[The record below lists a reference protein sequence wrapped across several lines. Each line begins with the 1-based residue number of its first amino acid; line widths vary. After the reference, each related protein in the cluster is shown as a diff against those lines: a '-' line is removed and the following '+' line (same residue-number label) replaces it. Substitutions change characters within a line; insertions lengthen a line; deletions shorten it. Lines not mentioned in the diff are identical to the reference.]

1 MARRLPEDPIKRRL
15 QWFKRTYQ
23 HLEHF
28 KSLLESGA
36 MPMPGIIDTP
46 DGEEIY
52 IPDLL
57 IGIEDLPPRQREAFT
72 LICLQGYTE
81 TAATKVM
88 LPNSRWSTPVQQY
101 ADTAL
106 ARMVA
111 AYDKKQAGV
120 WAVLEEPVRKTPA
133 KTKKRRAP
141 VASSKTKS
149 LSVSEVLQKH
159 LQAALV
165 ELLDRRKQVDA
176 EIVTVQQLLGAGE
189 LTGV

>member
-1 MARRLPEDPIKRRL
+1 MARRLPEDPVKRRL

-23 HLEHF
+23 HLEHL
-28 KSLLESGA
+28 KSLLETGS
-36 MPMPGIIDTP
+36 MPMPGIITTP

-52 IPDLL
+52 ISDLMV
-57 IGIEDLPPRQREAFT
+57 GIDDLPPRQREAFT

-111 AYDKKQAGV
+111 AYDKRQAGV
-120 WAVLEEPVRKTPA
+120 WAVLEEPAAKKPA
-133 KTKKRRAP
+133 AKSKKRRVP
-141 VASSKTKS
+141 VASTKPTA
-149 LSVSEVLQKH
+149 SVSEVLQKH
-159 LQAALV
+159 LQAALD
-165 ELLDRRKQVDA
+165 ELLNRRKQVDA
-176 EIVTVQQLLGAGE
+176 EITTVQQLLKADA
-189 LTGV
+189 

>member
-23 HLEHF
+23 HLEHL
-28 KSLLESGA
+28 KSLLETGS
-36 MPMPGIIDTP
+36 MPMPGIITTP
-46 DGEEIY
+46 EGEEIY
-52 IPDLL
+52 LPDLMV
-57 IGIEDLPPRQREAFT
+57 GIEDLPPRQREAFT

-111 AYDKKQAGV
+111 AYDKKQAGF
-120 WAVLEEPVRKTPA
+120 WAVLEEPQEKKPA
-133 KTKKRRAP
+133 AKSRKRRVP
-141 VASSKTKS
+141 VKTS
-149 LSVSEVLQKH
+149 QTVAASVSEVLQKH
-159 LQAALV
+159 LQAALD
-165 ELLDRRKQVDA
+165 ELLARRKQVDN
-176 EIVTVQQLLGAGE
+176 EITTIQQLLGVGSEA
-189 LTGV
+189 

>member
-28 KSLLESGA
+28 RSLLESGA
-36 MPMPGIIDTP
+36 MAMPGIITTP
-46 DGEEIY
+46 EGEEIY
-52 IPDLL
+52 LSDMLCGL
-57 IGIEDLPPRQREAFT
+57 NDLPPRQREAFT

-111 AYDKKQAGV
+111 AYDKKQLGL
-120 WAVLEEPVRKTPA
+120 WGILQEQPKSPPKVRK
-133 KTKKRRAP
+133 KRAAIKGP
-141 VASSKTKS
+141 PSAS
-149 LSVSEVLQKH
+149 EALQVH
-159 LQAALV
+159 LNSALD
-165 ELLDRRKQVDA
+165 ELLARRQQVDA
-176 EIVTVQQLLGAGE
+176 EIVTVLQLLQVKQLVE
-189 LTGV
+189 VPRS